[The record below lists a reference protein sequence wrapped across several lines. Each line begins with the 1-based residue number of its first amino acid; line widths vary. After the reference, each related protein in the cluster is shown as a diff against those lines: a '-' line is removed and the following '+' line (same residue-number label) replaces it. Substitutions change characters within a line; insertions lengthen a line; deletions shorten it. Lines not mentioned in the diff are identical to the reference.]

1 MLFKRGERLWDVL
14 GVRLD
19 RFDKLRVDPVRLL
32 WDVYLYRLNA
42 GTVHVWQ
49 SVAEKGTGVGV
60 DLLLG
65 LGHQYVNRAELW
77 GFWLLLDNL
86 WIWI

>member
-1 MLFKRGERLWDVL
+1 M
-14 GVRLD
+14 
-19 RFDKLRVDPVRLL
+19 RLL
-32 WDVYLYRLNA
+32 WDVDLYRLDA
-42 GTVHVWQ
+42 GTVHIRQ

-65 LGHQYVNRAELW
+65 LGHQYVNRAELC
-77 GFWLLLDNL
+77 GFGLLLDNL